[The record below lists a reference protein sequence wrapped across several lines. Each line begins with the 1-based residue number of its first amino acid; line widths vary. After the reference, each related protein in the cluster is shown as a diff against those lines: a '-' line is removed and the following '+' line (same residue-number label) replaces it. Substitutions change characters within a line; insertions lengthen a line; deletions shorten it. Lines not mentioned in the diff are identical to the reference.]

1 MENAAK
7 IVKERL
13 KSAAR
18 AVDHP
23 DADVLTAFTERTLGA
38 RERSHVL
45 EHLAHC
51 AECREVV
58 VLAMPAEE
66 PDLAVILPVRGGW
79 LTWPRLRWG
88 LVAAGVIVVGWFG
101 VLRYERAQ
109 DPGPVAFQS
118 ARTDGQ
124 EKEAKSQPDYLV
136 APSGEVPERKPIS
149 RPPVRSISWRNP
161 KRRGTKRLRPAT
173 AQFSTARRWR
183 TAQCLPH
190 SGSKI

>member
-88 LVAAGVIVVGWFG
+88 LVAAGVIVVGSFG
-101 VLRYERAQ
+101 VLRYERT
-109 DPGPVAFQS
+109 GELKTVALQS
-118 ARTDGQ
+118 ARSDGMAADLENQ
-124 EKEAKSQPDYLV
+124 PKSLAATRETPGQSSL
-136 APSGEVPERKPIS
+136 SVP
-149 RPPVRSISWRNP
+149 
-161 KRRGTKRLRPAT
+161 A
-173 AQFSTARRWR
+173 A
-183 TAQCLPH
+183 
-190 SGSKI
+190 